1 MKGGSNSE
9 KVMAALG
16 LASRSVVGVSGP
28 ASSPSYT
35 STSPGTGHTETLP
48 TEELAD
54 RVGRSMSQGSSTWL
68 NYVSAA
74 LVIAVICI
82 HFGLGDRVATIIV
95 GTFAALGLLWLI
107 VWSRHRGKI
116 CLRYD
121 LDDATLAHAADA
133 VGRVGEA
140 LSQTSWLWEITSSTE
155 SHDHKRNAG
164 VGTLVNRREAQCFRF
179 EPRWLDCNVEVWAI
193 RSGDG
198 VVILFPECV
207 VFWAP
212 HDVIRVP
219 HTKLRCDSES
229 TLFVEEGPVPADTDV
244 VGRTW
249 EYVNK
254 SGGPDRRYKDNRELP
269 RVEYGQLTFR
279 ISGEAPRVFQLSA
292 PACADAASNAFAAA
306 LDVAQSDAVLAP
318 EAREQRVPSSAEASA
333 QTVPPSPSGNRTRGP
348 RKRAHVN
355 ASKNSDENSAAQ
367 IVRALDDVMDVD
379 SDRLFEAAQRQ
390 FGSLTIT
397 DDVSTLVE
405 PLVAM
410 RELDDEIEALS
421 DRSLRGYDGEMREGV
436 HRVTKSLRDA
446 MLSLPADLAEKA
458 QAHVHELAGD
468 PGKQQAAWKVLAAEI
483 DRLIEDPSRIQ
494 RFDETRVLEA
504 LERAES
510 EEVGAADD
518 FDEES
523 IVGQKGALS
532 TLDRIVATAEF
543 ARARAGKGLAS
554 IPVSFHA
561 VFSGN
566 PGTGKTTLARLYATK
581 LREAGCLRKG
591 HLVEVSRGQL
601 VAGYLGQTAVR
612 TREKLEEAR
621 GGILFIDEAYGL
633 KTEGHDSYGQ
643 ECINTL
649 VKYMEDHRDDIVV
662 IAAGYPDEMREFLAT
677 NPGLKSRF
685 TNWVDFEDFSDDE
698 LSRIF
703 DGLCERHGMS
713 ASAETRTAALLQV
726 EQRQRGGRFANG
738 RAVRNVFERGVQL
751 AAVRLGADIENANAA
766 SLGMLAPEDFAD
778 GSVSG
783 RTGSDVDDR
792 KAAIERLE
800 ALRGLQGVK
809 QELIELRAW
818 IEIQRRRQE
827 NVALPDLNLHMAFVG
842 NPGTGKTTV
851 ARLLGEILKEFGFLS
866 SGHVVEVDRSSLVA
880 GYVGQTAI
888 KATKAF
894 ERSLGGI
901 LFIDEAY
908 SLVEGRATDHNF
920 GQEAIDTILKL
931 MEDHR
936 ENSLVI
942 VAGYPEPMS
951 GFLSSNPGLRSR
963 FSKTVHFEDYGT
975 EELVGI
981 LEDMAKSDGYE
992 LTREAVSRARLV
1004 IMQREG
1010 DPNFANARDVRQL
1023 YESSQRKQAVRLVK
1037 MGATS
1042 DRKAL
1047 HQLSAEDFVGDDGTA
1062 ATGTG

>member
-1 MKGGSNSE
+1 
-9 KVMAALG
+9 
-16 LASRSVVGVSGP
+16 
-28 ASSPSYT
+28 
-35 STSPGTGHTETLP
+35 
-48 TEELAD
+48 
-54 RVGRSMSQGSSTWL
+54 MSQGSSTWL

-155 SHDHKRNAG
+155 SHDRKRNAG
-164 VGTLVNRREAQCFRF
+164 VGTLVNRREARCFRF

-279 ISGEAPRVFQLSA
+279 ISGEAPRMFQLSA

-318 EAREQRVPSSAEASA
+318 EAREQRVSSSAEASA

-504 LERAES
+504 LERAKS

-633 KTEGHDSYGQ
+633 KTEGRDSYGQ

-685 TNWVDFEDFSDDE
+685 GNWVDFEDFSDNE
-698 LSRIF
+698 LSRNF
-703 DGLCERHGMS
+703 R
-713 ASAETRTAALLQV
+713 
-726 EQRQRGGRFANG
+726 
-738 RAVRNVFERGVQL
+738 
-751 AAVRLGADIENANAA
+751 
-766 SLGMLAPEDFAD
+766 
-778 GSVSG
+778 
-783 RTGSDVDDR
+783 
-792 KAAIERLE
+792 
-800 ALRGLQGVK
+800 
-809 QELIELRAW
+809 
-818 IEIQRRRQE
+818 
-827 NVALPDLNLHMAFVG
+827 
-842 NPGTGKTTV
+842 
-851 ARLLGEILKEFGFLS
+851 
-866 SGHVVEVDRSSLVA
+866 
-880 GYVGQTAI
+880 
-888 KATKAF
+888 
-894 ERSLGGI
+894 RSLPTARHVGFHGNENSS
-901 LFIDEAY
+901 DA
-908 SLVEGRATDHNF
+908 SGRATPTRRAFCQWSCGSQCVRARCSACGCTF
-920 GQEAIDTILKL
+920 GGEY
-931 MEDHR
+931 R
-936 ENSLVI
+936 ECECRCTRDA
-942 VAGYPEPMS
+942 VAG
-951 GFLSSNPGLRSR
+951 R
-963 FSKTVHFEDYGT
+963 FSRWHGRRWDWE
-975 EELVGI
+975 
-981 LEDMAKSDGYE
+981 
-992 LTREAVSRARLV
+992 RCRR
-1004 IMQREG
+1004 
-1010 DPNFANARDVRQL
+1010 P
-1023 YESSQRKQAVRLVK
+1023 QA
-1037 MGATS
+1037 S
-1042 DRKAL
+1042 Y
-1047 HQLSAEDFVGDDGTA
+1047 
-1062 ATGTG
+1062 